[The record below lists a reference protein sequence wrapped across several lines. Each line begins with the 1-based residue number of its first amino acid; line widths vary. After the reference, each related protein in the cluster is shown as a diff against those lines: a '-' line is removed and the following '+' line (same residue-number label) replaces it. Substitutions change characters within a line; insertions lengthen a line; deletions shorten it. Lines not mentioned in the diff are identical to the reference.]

1 MGLNQLIGLQALNN
15 QHPKVDTSAMRFW
28 RQGANKWDRAL
39 AITLVAG
46 LAMLLFVGL
55 VFAIAYGSQRITSDA
70 TSLHDANEVLRSST
84 VIRAQLALGVHAGEV
99 DRQFGTDSSKAIE
112 LSRTEARQALEDM
125 DVGLLALMADQEV
138 DDIETIGQAFGATA
152 ESVIVLMDD
161 EDYET
166 ASDVVADELGPQ
178 FNDLVEGLVVVR
190 DDLRASVRSSDLLL
204 TQISNIA
211 RFLVAF
217 LLPAAVIFIYR
228 DLLRRQAKQ
237 SELESR
243 LESARQI
250 AEAREEFI
258 ANASHEL
265 RTPLTSITGL
275 AMLLEETPAI
285 KEDAGSAEL
294 VDLMIGESF
303 DLNRMVDDLLTTA
316 RLDAGALSYSFQ
328 DVSPEVEIQE
338 VAESL
343 KRAGGYIE
351 ASCEP
356 AVIRADS
363 VRFRQIVRN
372 LLSNAGKYGGP
383 NVRALGYVEGRTYVC
398 EVIDDGVGVPDQIA
412 QRLFERFVHQGQQT
426 AVRGSVGLGLSIV
439 HALAQGMGG
448 SVSYRRVGENTH
460 FAVRMPLAEF
470 ATTDLP
476 VPEIVGTERDAL
488 AG

>member
-1 MGLNQLIGLQALNN
+1 
-15 QHPKVDTSAMRFW
+15 
-28 RQGANKWDRAL
+28 
-39 AITLVAG
+39 
-46 LAMLLFVGL
+46 MLLLVGL

-99 DRQFGTDSSKAIE
+99 DRQFGTDSSDAIALSVTEAEEALADMEIGMAALTIDRE
-112 LSRTEARQALEDM
+112 LNGIEEIGNDFSATARQAITL
-125 DVGLLALMADQEV
+125 
-138 DDIETIGQAFGATA
+138 IGT
-152 ESVIVLMDD
+152 
-161 EDYET
+161 EDYAEAT
-166 ASDVVADELGPQ
+166 KVVSEELGPQ
-178 FNDLVEGLVVVR
+178 FNDLVDGLVVIR
-190 DDLRASVRSSDLLL
+190 DDLRTSVQSSDLLL
-204 TQISNIA
+204 SQIGNIA

-228 DLLRRQAKQ
+228 DLLRRQAQ
-237 SELESR
+237 QTDLETR

-250 AEAREEFI
+250 SEAREEFI

-275 AMLLEETPAI
+275 AMLLEETPTI
-285 KEDAGSAEL
+285 KQDEASAEL
-294 VDLMIGESF
+294 VDLMISESF

-316 RLDAGALSYSFQ
+316 RLDAGALSYTFH
-328 DVSPEVEIQE
+328 DVTPETEITE

-343 KRAGGYIE
+343 KRAGSFIE
-351 ASCEP
+351 LSCEP

-383 NVRALGYVEGRTYVC
+383 NVRVLGYVEGRTYVC
-398 EVIDDGVGVPDQIA
+398 EVIDDGGGVPDEIGE
-412 QRLFERFVHQGQQT
+412 RLFERFVHQGQQT

-448 SVSYRRVGENTH
+448 SVSYRRVNNDTH
-460 FAVRMPLAEF
+460 FAVRMPLADF
-470 ATTDLP
+470 ATTDQP
-476 VPEIVGTERDAL
+476 VPEMAGTEHDAL

>member
-1 MGLNQLIGLQALNN
+1 
-15 QHPKVDTSAMRFW
+15 MRFW

-46 LAMLLFVGL
+46 LAMLLLVGL

-70 TSLHDANEVLRSST
+70 TSLHDANEILRSST
-84 VIRAQLALGVHAGEV
+84 VVRAQLALGVHAGEV
-99 DRQFGTDSSKAIE
+99 DRQFGTDSSEALE
-112 LSRTEARQALEDM
+112 LSVSEAELALDDM
-125 DVGLLALMADQEV
+125 EVGILALMVDAEI
-138 DDIETIGQAFGATA
+138 DDIETMGYVFISTA
-152 ESVIVLMDD
+152 EEVIALIGDQDFQQASLLVED
-161 EDYET
+161 E
-166 ASDVVADELGPQ
+166 VGPQ
-178 FNDLVEGLVVVR
+178 FNELVDALVVVR

-204 TQISNIA
+204 SQIGNIA

-228 DLLRRQAKQ
+228 DLLRRQARQ
-237 SELESR
+237 TELESR
-243 LESARQI
+243 LEAARQI

-285 KEDAGSAEL
+285 KEDEGSAEL
-294 VDLMIGESF
+294 VDLMISESF

-328 DVSPEVEIQE
+328 DVSPEKE
-338 VAESL
+338 VTEVSESL
-343 KRAGGYIE
+343 KRSGSFIE
-351 ASCEP
+351 LSCEP

-383 NVRALGYVEGRTYVC
+383 NVRVLGYVEGRTYVC
-398 EVIDDGVGVPDQIA
+398 EIIDDGDGVPAEIA
-412 QRLFERFVHQGQQT
+412 QRLFERFVHQGHQT

-448 SVSYRRVGENTH
+448 SVSYQRVNSDTH
-460 FAVRMPLAEF
+460 FAVRMPLAEA
-470 ATTDLP
+470 ATSDLS
-476 VPEIVGTERDAL
+476 VPEMIRTERDSL